1 MERGRHRTM
10 EEFAKASGISRPTVS
25 KYFEDPRSVRPSMRE
40 RIEAALRQS
49 DYQPNIY
56 ARNLNRK
63 RTKNIGI
70 VVPQTTDPFYAE
82 LVNRLDQHCRAA
94 NYWPIV
100 VSAHGTSDGEVE
112 AYDLMFAVKAAGVIV
127 TPLEKRSSE
136 KLGALIASDVP
147 LVYCDLAP
155 DDQAPAVRND
165 NLQSIATMVSY
176 LCRTG
181 SAPAY
186 LDGPIVSANTIE
198 RKQAYARTMESLGH
212 EPIFLGRSR
221 PSSKTHESF
230 AYETLLDVLDS
241 GPLPATTILCSSDR
255 VAQGAL
261 AASFARRVSV
271 GKRKSAALRIAGHDD
286 IPISRYMTPPLT
298 TMAQD
303 IDAIAAESIRL
314 LLDMIAGKVSP
325 GAALGVDLPATL
337 MIRQSA

>member
-1 MERGRHRTM
+1 MERLRHRTM
-10 EEFAKASGISRPTVS
+10 EQFAKASGISRPTLS
-25 KYFEDPRSVRPSMRE
+25 KYFEDPGSVRPSMRE
-40 RIEAALRQS
+40 RIEAALLQS

-70 VVPQTTDPFYAE
+70 VVPHTTDPFYSE

-94 NYWPIV
+94 NYWPII
-100 VSAHGTSDGEVE
+100 VSAHGTSNGEVE

-127 TPLEKRSSE
+127 TPLENRASE
-136 KLGALIASDVP
+136 KLGALIETDVP

-155 DDQAPAVRND
+155 DDRAPAVRND
-165 NLQSIATMVSY
+165 NVQSIETMVSY

-186 LDGPIVSANTIE
+186 LDGPVVSSNTIE
-198 RKQAYARTMESLGH
+198 RRETYARAMEALGH
-212 EPIFLGRSR
+212 EPVFLGRSR
-221 PSSKTHESF
+221 AGSTTHEAF
-230 AYETLLDVLDS
+230 AYDTMLDILDS
-241 GPLPATTILCSSDR
+241 GPLPATTILFSSDR
-255 VAQGAL
+255 AALGAL

-271 GKRKSAALRIAGHDD
+271 GKRKSATLRIAGHDD
-286 IPISRYMTPPLT
+286 IPISRYATPPLT

-303 IDAIAAESIRL
+303 IDGIAASSVSL
-314 LLDMIAGKVSP
+314 LLDLIAGNASP
-325 GAALGVDLPATL
+325 NATGGIDLPAKL